1 MELNEIEMD
10 LNEIHRRIQNLSH
23 NDDFKCPMKEIIA
36 SKILSWCNEEMD
48 KQSNLRKEN

>member
-10 LNEIHRRIQNLSH
+10 LNAIHRGIQNLAH

-36 SKILSWCNEEMD
+36 SKILSWCNEEME
-48 KQSNLRKEN
+48 KQSNLRKED